1 MQCVL
6 AYLRNS
12 YSLFSSRCCRCI
24 TSSIIARSSGVKW
37 DKSGLLGATPDV
49 DPVDELP
56 GPKPELVE
64 AAKPESDWPPPELP
78 MLLPN
83 ALKVAARVLTGML
96 LFSCPGPPPP
106 LVEYVTPMEW
116 PAGEEV
122 MMRGGGGSVPDME
135 LTADRLLALAVGW
148 LLVAGVECINMT
160 SQELTKRSKVIP
172 NSNVIFF
179 LVSIDII
186 KRRSSITKSSSIC
199 HACFLLVLYWLGNDF
214 HFLGMMLLL
223 CSL

>member
-1 MQCVL
+1 
-6 AYLRNS
+6 
-12 YSLFSSRCCRCI
+12 
-24 TSSIIARSSGVKW
+24 
-37 DKSGLLGATPDV
+37 
-49 DPVDELP
+49 
-56 GPKPELVE
+56 
-64 AAKPESDWPPPELP
+64 

-160 SQELTKRSKVIP
+160 SQE
-172 NSNVIFF
+172 
-179 LVSIDII
+179 
-186 KRRSSITKSSSIC
+186 
-199 HACFLLVLYWLGNDF
+199 WE
-214 HFLGMMLLL
+214 
-223 CSL
+223 